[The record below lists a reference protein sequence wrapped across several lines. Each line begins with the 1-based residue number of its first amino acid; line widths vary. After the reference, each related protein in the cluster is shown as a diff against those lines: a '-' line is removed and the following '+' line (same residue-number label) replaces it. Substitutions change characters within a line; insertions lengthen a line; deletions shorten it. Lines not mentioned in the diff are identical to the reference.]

1 MVFAKGEI
9 HAAHVRHL
17 RRVLQGPIVTGK
29 QLRHLRFAAKVE
41 IPGFVAH
48 PVLVVQDL
56 SRLDA
61 KEHVVGL
68 RVLLSEVVG
77 IVGADHGQPRL
88 PVNAQNAPV
97 HHRLVL
103 DAVILKLQ
111 IKVVRA
117 KNLRQLQGVTLGVL
131 ILPVPQPP
139 GNLPRQAG
147 GEGHQAPAVFP
158 QQLQVNPG
166 LDIKTLG
173 PGQGDHIGEVP
184 VALLVLAEEHQMAAL
199 GVELMDLVGQ
209 AAALCRDVDLAADDG
224 LNPLRLAGPVEIHR
238 AVHDPVVRDGTGG
251 LPHFFYDF
259 RQVPDTARA
268 VQKAVLRMNMQM
280 NKGHGP
286 SPFSIAC
293 LIVLP
298 VLPGGPAG
306 T

>member
-1 MVFAKGEI
+1 M
-9 HAAHVRHL
+9 
-17 RRVLQGPIVTGK
+17 
-29 QLRHLRFAAKVE
+29 
-41 IPGFVAH
+41 
-48 PVLVVQDL
+48 
-56 SRLDA
+56 
-61 KEHVVGL
+61 
-68 RVLLSEVVG
+68 
-77 IVGADHGQPRL
+77 
-88 PVNAQNAPV
+88 NAQNAPV

-166 LDIKTLG
+166 LDIKALG
-173 PGQGDHIGEVP
+173 PGQGNHVREVP

-259 RQVPDTARA
+259 RQVPDAARA
-268 VQKAVLRMNMQM
+268 VQKAVLRMDMQM
-280 NKGHGP
+280 NEGHGP
-286 SPFSIAC
+286 SPFLSYRFAGFARRASRDLMSSRISGEVRSTISQRPIFEEAVLWYSVRVYSVQVKSTPSASGSSLGAMEIIA
-293 LIVLP
+293 V
-298 VLPGGPAG
+298 